1 VFNTVS
7 HILILDCW
15 CEEKHQSH

>member
-7 HILILDCW
+7 HILTLVCW
-15 CEEKHQSH
+15 CEE